1 MIERH
6 HFPTTQYG
14 QAFLYSCWS
23 CVSRHDFCLSPEIA
37 VMEKFHRTWRLTD
50 ACLTRH
56 EFQHFMLC
64 QRDFDD
70 FDPHGIVM
78 SIFLGPVAHQEETPG
93 PFAHSRSTGGLHGI
107 GIQEIQCPGSTEFTW
122 NLASRCLRGRLSIFF
137 APVLK
142 MGSNCLILNS
152 RSGHV
157 KR

>member
-1 MIERH
+1 MISACHPR
-6 HFPTTQYG
+6 
-14 QAFLYSCWS
+14 
-23 CVSRHDFCLSPEIA
+23 IA
-37 VMEKFHRTWRLTD
+37 VMEKLHRTWRLTD

-93 PFAHSRSTGGLHGI
+93 PFAHSRSTSTPGGLHGI

-122 NLASRCLRGRLSIFF
+122 NLASRCLRGRRLPFLTP
-137 APVLK
+137 PVLK
-142 MGSNCLILNS
+142 MGSIWLIL
-152 RSGHV
+152 HDLV
-157 KR
+157 M

>member
-1 MIERH
+1 MISACHPR
-6 HFPTTQYG
+6 
-14 QAFLYSCWS
+14 
-23 CVSRHDFCLSPEIA
+23 IA
-37 VMEKFHRTWRLTD
+37 VMEKLHRTWRLTD